1 MADSIPTYVC
11 RRRRRCNKRGRYGSE
26 PELVQLRLAVWSAF
40 ESRQLSENS
49 HGALVRL
56 TPYGR
61 ACLSIGAAFPSVQ
74 SSLP

>member
-1 MADSIPTYVC
+1 M
-11 RRRRRCNKRGRYGSE
+11 
-26 PELVQLRLAVWSAF
+26 QLRLAVWSAF